1 MDSSAAPQLREANV
15 SPIHNDGWELMS
27 QIMRPGGHPLLG
39 NRHSTRFKREIVF
52 MITDKKIK
60 IWFHILKFYFQRNNI
75 VSVLKMTTIHK
86 INKNCTYENLKVPTP
101 GSNLK

>member
-1 MDSSAAPQLREANV
+1 
-15 SPIHNDGWELMS
+15 
-27 QIMRPGGHPLLG
+27 
-39 NRHSTRFKREIVF
+39 

-86 INKNCTYENLKVPTP
+86 INKLMKT
-101 GSNLK
+101 

>member
-1 MDSSAAPQLREANV
+1 MDSSAAPQLRLANV
-15 SPIHNDGWELMS
+15 SPINNDRWELMS

-39 NRHSTRFKREIVF
+39 NRDSTRFKREIVF

-86 INKNCTYENLKVPTP
+86 INKLH
-101 GSNLK
+101 L